1 MQAILAILATF
12 ALVTLL
18 LGWSRWLAG
27 RRWAAAGHWLLA
39 AIVGGAT
46 AWGWPVAN
54 HVATYE
60 PRVGQAI
67 AELLVEQTG
76 ARRFRVTLTRLPSG
90 RMQVFELAGTEWRVD
105 VRTLDWK
112 GRAADLGWAPLYR
125 LEQLSSRETAAAER
139 ATTTYDLRRERGRD
153 IWPRAGSDPLWVR
166 LVQAGSAGAAW
177 QPLAN
182 DARFELTLTEAGIEV
197 KPLNTPASESLAAR
211 G

>member
-1 MQAILAILATF
+1 MQAILAILAAF
-12 ALVTLL
+12 ALITLL

-27 RRWAAAGHWLLA
+27 RRWAAAGHWLFA
-39 AIVGGAT
+39 AIVGGAA
-46 AWGWPVAN
+46 AWGWPVAH

-60 PRVGQAI
+60 PRAGQAI

-90 RMQVFELAGTEWRVD
+90 RMQVFELAGTEWRVE

-112 GRAADLGWAPLYR
+112 GHAADLGLAPLYR
-125 LEQLSSRETAAAER
+125 LEQLSSRETAGAEEAAS
-139 ATTTYDLRRERGRD
+139 TFDLRQERGRD
-153 IWPRAGSDPLWVR
+153 IWSLAGSDPLWAR
-166 LVQAGSAGAAW
+166 LVQAISPGAAW

-182 DARFELTLTEAGIEV
+182 DARFELTLTDAGVEV
-197 KPLNTPASESLAAR
+197 QPLNAPASESLAAR